1 MYMHQYNQLQ
11 LTVQACGIDAERRRW
26 LLAAKSKVDNLL

>member
-11 LTVQACGIDAERRRW
+11 LMVQARGIDAEKTEV
-26 LLAAKSKVDNLL
+26 AIGCQE